1 MPRTPRRRP
10 TKSPNGTGEPPAGP
24 VRPRSARPAPA
35 RTCDGVPANT
45 RRGRMTSTTARAD
58 RTDLPA
64 PAPAGG
70 PPLHWRAAGVSL
82 VLDCSGPLLP
92 RVLHWGADLFDR
104 SGEELVELAVAAT
117 PQTVS

>member
-1 MPRTPRRRP
+1 
-10 TKSPNGTGEPPAGP
+10 
-24 VRPRSARPAPA
+24 
-35 RTCDGVPANT
+35 
-45 RRGRMTSTTARAD
+45 MTSTTARAD

-70 PPLHWRAAGVSL
+70 PPLHLRAAGVSL

-104 SGEELVELAVAAT
+104 SVEELADLAVAAT
-117 PQTVS
+117 PQAVSNNVDEVVPVLRKRGLFRHEYAGRTLRGHLGLAVPERFGVSV